1 MSDFQKSKFDVLLN
15 AFTAQMILAVVA
27 DRDGDDPGMEFDR
40 TDPEAVAVAVETLI
54 DTDDISASMKAR
66 VRTLLQNG

>member
-1 MSDFQKSKFDVLLN
+1 
-15 AFTAQMILAVVA
+15 MILAVMA
-27 DRDGDDPGMEFDR
+27 DPDGDDPGMQFDR

-54 DTDDISASMKAR
+54 DTDDIGASMKAR